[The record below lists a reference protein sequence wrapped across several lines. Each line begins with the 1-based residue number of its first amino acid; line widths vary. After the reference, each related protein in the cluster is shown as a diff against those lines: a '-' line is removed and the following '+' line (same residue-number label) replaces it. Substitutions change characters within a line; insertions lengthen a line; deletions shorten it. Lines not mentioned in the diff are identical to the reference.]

1 MAESDPYMA
10 SFDDNAGRSWTLRID
25 VSAIRRVR
33 EALDVDL
40 LDLAGGPLLER
51 VAGDPVLL
59 VDILYVLARGQA
71 DQQNV
76 DAEAFGAAM
85 VGDAIDRAT
94 GALLEALADF
104 FPSRKAALM
113 RKVTEKGQVL
123 AERLLARAEKRVA
136 DGDLDEAMEALA
148 EESGGSASN
157 SPPSEG

>member
-1 MAESDPYMA
+1 MA

-59 VDILYVLARGQA
+59 VDILYVLCSAQA
-71 DQQNV
+71 DEQSV

-85 VGDAIDRAT
+85 AGDAIDRAT

-104 FPSRKAALM
+104 FPSRKAALL
-113 RKVTEKGQVL
+113 RQVIDKGQTL
-123 AERLLARAEKRVA
+123 AERLLARAEKRLA
-136 DGDLDEAMEALA
+136 DGDLDAAMEEVAA
-148 EESGGSASN
+148 ESGGSASS
-157 SPPSEG
+157 SPPPPEG

>member
-1 MAESDPYMA
+1 MA
-10 SFDDNAGRSWTLRID
+10 SFDDSTGRSWTLRID

-59 VDILYVLARGQA
+59 VDILYVLCSAQA
-71 DQQNV
+71 EQQSV

-104 FPSRKAALM
+104 FPSRKAALL
-113 RKVTEKGQVL
+113 RQVIDKGQTL

-136 DGDLDEAMEALA
+136 DGDLDAAMEELTAT
-148 EESGGSASN
+148 ESGGSASS
-157 SPPSEG
+157 SPPPRA

>member
-1 MAESDPYMA
+1 MS
-10 SFDDNAGRSWTLRID
+10 SFDDSTGRSWTLRID

-59 VDILYVLARGQA
+59 VDILYVLSRGQA

-94 GALLEALADF
+94 GAMLEALADF
-104 FPSRKAALM
+104 FPSRKAAIL
-113 RKVTEKGQVL
+113 RTVTEKGQVL
-123 AERLLARAEKRVA
+123 AERLLVRAEKQVA
-136 DGDLDEAMEALA
+136 DGALDAAMEKLMEKLA
-148 EESGGSASN
+148 AESGGSASR
-157 SPPSEG
+157 PPPPPV

>member
-1 MAESDPYMA
+1 MP
-10 SFDDNAGRSWTLRID
+10 SFDDSAGRSWTLRID

-33 EALDVDL
+33 QALDVDL
-40 LDLAGGPLLER
+40 LDLAGGPLLDR

-85 VGDAIDRAT
+85 VGDAIDSGV

-104 FPSRKAALM
+104 FPSRKAALL
-113 RKVTEKGQVL
+113 RQVIDKGQTL
-123 AERLLARAEKRVA
+123 AERLLARAEKRLA
-136 DGDLDEAMEALA
+136 DGDLDAAMEEVAA
-148 EESGGSASN
+148 ESGGSASS
-157 SPPSEG
+157 SPPPPEG

>member
-1 MAESDPYMA
+1 MP

-71 DQQNV
+71 DQQSV

-104 FPSRKAALM
+104 FPSRKAALL
-113 RKVTEKGQVL
+113 RQVIDKGQTL

-136 DGDLDEAMEALA
+136 DGDLDAAMEEVAA
-148 EESGGSASN
+148 EPATAGKSGGSASS
-157 SPPSEG
+157 SPPPPA

>member
-1 MAESDPYMA
+1 MP
-10 SFDDNAGRSWTLRID
+10 SFDDNAGRSWTVRID

-33 EALDVDL
+33 QALDVDL
-40 LDLAGGPLLER
+40 LDLAGGPLLDR

-85 VGDAIDRAT
+85 VGDAIDSGV

-104 FPSRKAALM
+104 FPSRKAALL
-113 RKVTEKGQVL
+113 RQVIDKGQTL
-123 AERLLARAEKRVA
+123 AERLLARAEKRLA
-136 DGDLDEAMEALA
+136 DGDLDAAMEEVAA
-148 EESGGSASN
+148 ESGGSASS
-157 SPPSEG
+157 SPPPPEG